1 MRKLIQ
7 KTPKRKQKESFNFV
21 ASEIL
26 WPVLNFHSIS
36 EQILVTSFRK
46 RTVYSLQGS
55 YHETHCLLFGIS
67 VLQRRNQICLS
78 TLSY

>member
-36 EQILVTSFRK
+36 EQILVTGFRK
-46 RTVYSLQGS
+46 RTVCKAVTMKL
-55 YHETHCLLFGIS
+55 TAC
-67 VLQRRNQICLS
+67 
-78 TLSY
+78 